1 MVYGESV
8 GITIPRNYFNLS
20 QEHIFTAEAG
30 YIYPIYSVL
39 LMPGDV
45 INVSNECIIRQQPTI
60 NPSFTNYEVKFW
72 DFVVAIRNLDADF
85 YRFLSGYAEYTSEV
99 AWDKPIPKW
108 KPTDIEK
115 TKIGSLWDFLENP
128 VNCIPEDDFLQIDY
142 FRQAYGYIY
151 DVYFRNETRQKSIL
165 NNLQEPGSWKG
176 EDLLRVNYDKDYFTT
191 SLPKPTLGTNQAIP
205 ISGIVNAKF
214 DLEAREYV
222 DNLNRGIMVRAA
234 GNPSTT
240 TAIFGTEST
249 LPEELG
255 KSGKSLSETLTN
267 ANKIDLT
274 NSASI
279 LLRDLTQMLA
289 IEALETVNAIAGIRT
304 DEFLDANWGE
314 SPSSEILQY
323 PIPFGRSKM
332 NIVTSEVLQTANNT
346 NERDGVGDMYGHGIG
361 IGESSQAKYHA
372 KEFCIYLKLMY
383 IKPNTIYGSQG
394 IDKAKCQ
401 NSKLDFPFPILNHL
415 GMQPILAG
423 ELLYAPKNRPT
434 SDDKGVTI
442 TLGKTD
448 ETAAT
453 YNRRIIGYKN
463 VFEEYTHKRDKVSGL
478 FIQEQYYDST
488 LNDDKVYTK
497 DNLYN
502 WTEARFFS
510 IKDGER
516 PIINDDFLQV
526 KMDNRN
532 YQVVDNTIERSQF
545 LCWHNNIVDCWRS
558 MDKKR
563 IPTMLG
569 ITEGLK

>member
-8 GITIPRNYFNLS
+8 GITIPRNYFDLS

-30 YIYPIYSVL
+30 LMYPIYSIL

-45 INVSNECIIRQQPTI
+45 ISVSNECIVRQQPTI

-108 KPTDIEK
+108 KPTTIEK

-151 DVYFRNETRQKSIL
+151 DVYFRNETRQKTIL
-165 NNLQEPGSWKG
+165 NDLQEPGSWKG

-205 ISGIVNAKF
+205 ISGIVNAEFKF
-214 DLEAREYV
+214 NPIRADLPGQRIGSIGLSPLDE
-222 DNLNRGIMVRAA
+222 DNEIVRVSM
-234 GNPSTT
+234 GDDQT
-240 TAIFGTEST
+240 I
-249 LPEELG
+249 EELAT
-255 KSGKSLSETLTN
+255 KWSNTLTK
-267 ANKIDLT
+267 ANTVDLT

-304 DEFLDANWGE
+304 DEFLEANWGE
-314 SPSSEILQY
+314 SPSSEVLQY

-332 NIVTSEVLQTANNT
+332 NVITSEVLQTANNT
-346 NERDGVGDMYGHGIG
+346 NEKDGVGDMYGHGIG
-361 IGESSQAKYHA
+361 IGESPEARYHA
-372 KEFCIYLKLMY
+372 KEFCIYIKIMY

-423 ELLYAPKNRPT
+423 ELLYAPNKKPT
-434 SDDKGVTI
+434 STDNGITI
-442 TLGKTD
+442 TEGAVD
-448 ETAAT
+448 DTAST

-478 FIQEQYYDST
+478 FIQEQYYDQ
-488 LNDDKVYTK
+488 DDALKTK

-510 IKDGER
+510 IKHNER

-545 LCWHNNIVDCWRS
+545 LCWHNNIVNCWRS

-569 ITEGLK
+569 VTEGLR

>member
-8 GITIPRNYFNLS
+8 GITIPRNYFDLS

-30 YIYPIYSVL
+30 IIYPIYSEM

-45 INVSNECIIRQQPTI
+45 ITVSNECIIRQQPTI

-72 DFVVAIRNLDADF
+72 DFIVTIRNLDKDF
-85 YRFLSGYAEYTSEV
+85 YRFLSGYAEYTSDI

-108 KPTDIEK
+108 KPTSIEK

-128 VNCIPEDDFLQIDY
+128 VNCIPENDFLQVDY

-151 DVYFRNETRQKSIL
+151 DIYFRNETRQKTIL
-165 NNLQEPGSWKG
+165 NDLQEPGSWQG

-205 ISGIVNAKF
+205 ISGMLNAEFNSDNF
-214 DLEAREYV
+214 DYK
-222 DNLNRGIMVRAA
+222 LNVAQ
-234 GNPSTT
+234 SY
-240 TAIFGTEST
+240 
-249 LPEELG
+249 G
-255 KSGKSLSETLTN
+255 KSVAVYKGDSGSDVIGEYTGTSYEPNEIRRILNDNTVDMSR
-267 ANKIDLT
+267 
-274 NSASI
+274 SASI

-314 SPSSEILQY
+314 SPSSEVLQY

-332 NIVTSEVLQTANNT
+332 NIITSEVLQTANNT

-361 IGESSQAKYHA
+361 IGESQESKYHA
-372 KEFCIYLKLMY
+372 KEFCIYMKLMY
-383 IKPNTIYGSQG
+383 IKPNTLYGSQG
-394 IDKAKCQ
+394 IVKSKCQ

-415 GMQPILAG
+415 GMQPIYAA
-423 ELLYAPKNRPT
+423 ELLYAPNKIPVSTDN
-434 SDDKGVTI
+434 
-442 TLGKTD
+442 GKTIREGNID
-448 ETAAT
+448 ESAPK

-478 FIQEQYYDST
+478 FIQEQYYD
-488 LNDDKVYTK
+488 NDVVTANIRTK

-516 PIINDDFLQV
+516 PIINDEFLKV

-532 YQVVDNTIERSQF
+532 YQVVDESIERSQF
-545 LCWHNNIVDCWRS
+545 LCWHNNKVDCWRS

-569 ITEGLK
+569 VTEGLK